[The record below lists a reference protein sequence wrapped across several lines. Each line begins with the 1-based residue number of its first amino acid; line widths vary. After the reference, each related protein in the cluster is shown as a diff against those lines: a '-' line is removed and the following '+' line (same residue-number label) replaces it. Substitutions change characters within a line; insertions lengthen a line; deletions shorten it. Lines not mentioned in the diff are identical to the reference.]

1 MVAGLILSATR
12 ATPMSPRFAVLSLFT
27 MACVAPLGAAP
38 VSKSDVA
45 GLEFFERNIR
55 PLLADRCYECHS
67 AAQSASKG
75 GLRLDSREAVLRGG
89 DNGSA
94 VVPANLAKS
103 LLVKAVR
110 YDDPDLAMP
119 PKKKGGRLT
128 DAQIALLERWVE
140 MGAPMPADGAKLSG
154 LTDKARSHWAFRPVR
169 KPAVPEV
176 KDAGW
181 VRTPVD
187 AFVLAKLEE
196 KGLVPTPAAGA
207 EAYLRRVS
215 YDLIGLPPSAAE
227 AEAFRRSYEAAVRED
242 LASTA
247 AGKSARALETVL
259 AAKVDELL
267 ASPHYGERWARHWMD
282 TARYSDTNGK
292 LDVKDSFEEYRYAY
306 AWTYRDYV
314 IGAFNADKPYDQF
327 IVEQLAADRLPGVA
341 KDDPRLAALGF
352 ITIGKRFTGVDD
364 VIDERIDTTTRA
376 FLGLSVACARCHDH
390 KFDPIPAADYYSM
403 HGVFA
408 SVREPGELPEIAGP
422 QPTPAEREDYGR
434 RLAKLQ
440 AENAAGYYQYVRE
453 MRQRYDAELAGRLL
467 LATVRRGSA
476 PFGDYSKR
484 YDLKLLP
491 DFDLMKIERTSPITG
506 PLARLVALAPEDFA
520 AKAPK
525 LIAAALADKRTPVNP
540 LIAAALRELRP
551 QSLEDVAKAYQAV
564 FHAQR
569 AAIDAHV
576 DRCAKPGHASRETD
590 PAVAQLASYPWPV
603 PDVEDITDNEDLL
616 AMFNQR
622 KYCAD
627 WQTRPIFGGLN
638 NNAPNAYFR
647 FQQINALRLMHPGAP
662 RSAMVVED
670 VEKPKDS
677 RIQLR
682 GDRKKLGDLVPRRF
696 LDILTVGERKP
707 FTEGSGRLELA
718 RAIASKANPMT
729 PRVAVNRLWLEH
741 FGEGFVATPDDFG
754 NMAERPT
761 HPELLD
767 YLAAE
772 FMEHGWSLKH
782 LHRLMVLSATYR
794 QSSNPALN
802 PLVARKGGVDPYKV
816 DEGNRLLWHGL
827 LRRLDFEA
835 IRDSMLTVTGRLD
848 EKIGGHPVN
857 ITDEPYSYRRSLYG
871 YVDRRRV
878 SETLAQF
885 DYADPDSANTHRGR
899 TVVPQQA
906 LFFMNNPL
914 AIAVT
919 RGVAARPDVLASAS
933 DEQLIVTL
941 YQVMFQRQPSSEELA
956 LSRDFLEH
964 RRLEVPKVVTK
975 AVKAGK
981 GGKAPKATTKTEA
994 KAVVKPADE
1003 GMMMEAAAKKPLAA
1017 MAGEGMGMTAMSAKP
1032 KGGPSMM
1039 SADPAMMAAGEAAT
1053 AAGKPGMMTTE
1064 VMSPSLLA
1072 GVRNLGE
1079 AVQRKPLTPVE
1090 LLIQSLMLSNEFIY
1104 VN

>member
-1 MVAGLILSATR
+1 MSSAMKRPVTSLLSWLFLCGASLSA
-12 ATPMSPRFAVLSLFT
+12 AS
-27 MACVAPLGAAP
+27 VAKGDA
-38 VSKSDVA
+38 A
-45 GLEFFERNIR
+45 GLEFFEKNIR

-67 AAQSASKG
+67 AAKSVSKG
-75 GLRLDSREAVLRGG
+75 GLRLDSKDAVLRGG
-89 DNGSA
+89 DNGAA
-94 VVPANLAKS
+94 VVPANVEKS

-110 YDDPDLAMP
+110 YTDPDLAMP
-119 PKKKGGRLT
+119 PKKKGGKLT
-128 DAQIALLERWVE
+128 DAQVALLEQWVD

-154 LTDKARSHWAFRPVR
+154 LTDKARNHWAFRPVR
-169 KPAVPEV
+169 KPAIPAV
-176 KDAGW
+176 KAADW
-181 VRTPVD
+181 VRNPID
-187 AFVLAKLEE
+187 AFVLAKLES

-207 EAYLRRVS
+207 ESYLRRVS
-215 YDLIGLPPSAAE
+215 YDLVGLPPSAAE
-227 AEAFRRSYEAAVRED
+227 AAAFKKAYDEAVRAD
-242 LASTA
+242 A
-247 AGKSARALETVL
+247 SARADGKAAGQLEAVL
-259 AAKVDELL
+259 AAKVDDLL

-314 IGAFNADKPYDQF
+314 IDAFNADKPYDQF

-352 ITIGKRFTGVDD
+352 ITVGKRFAGVDD

-390 KFDPIPAADYYSM
+390 KFDPIPAADYFSM

-408 SVREPGELPEIAGP
+408 SVREPAELPEIAGP
-422 QPTPAEREDYGR
+422 QPTAAEKADFAQ
-434 RLAKLQ
+434 RLEKLQ

-453 MRQRYDAELAGRLL
+453 MRARYDGELAGRLL
-467 LATVRRGSA
+467 LSTVRRGSA

-484 YDLKLLP
+484 YDLALMP
-491 DFDLMKIERTSPITG
+491 DFDLMKVERTSPITG
-506 PLARLVALAPEDFA
+506 PLARVAALPAEEFA

-525 LIAAALADKRTPVNP
+525 LLAAALADKRTPVNP
-540 LIAAALRELRP
+540 LIAAALRGLQP
-551 QSLEDVAKAYQAV
+551 KSVEDVAKAYQAV
-564 FHAQR
+564 FHANR
-569 AAIDAHV
+569 DAINAHV
-576 DRCAKPGHASRETD
+576 DRCAKPGRSSRETD
-590 PAVAQLASYPWPV
+590 PAIAQLASYPWPV
-603 PDVEDITDNEDLL
+603 PDVEDVTDNEDLL

-622 KYCAD
+622 KYCAE
-627 WQTRPIFGGLN
+627 WQTRPIYGGI
-638 NNAPNAYFR
+638 NNAGPNAYFR

-662 RSAMVVED
+662 RSAMVIED
-670 VEKPKDS
+670 IEKPKDS

-707 FTEGSGRLELA
+707 FAEGSGRLELA
-718 RAIASKANPMT
+718 RAIASKSNPMT

-754 NMAERPT
+754 NMAEKPT

-767 YLAAE
+767 YLSAE
-772 FMEHGWSLKH
+772 LMEHGWSLKH

-802 PLVARKGGVDPYKV
+802 PLVVARGAVDPMKI

-835 IRDSMLTVTGRLD
+835 IRDSMIAVTGRMD
-848 EKIGGHPVN
+848 TKVGGHPVN

-878 SETLAQF
+878 SETLSQF
-885 DYADPDSANTHRGR
+885 DYSDPDSANTHRGR

-914 AIAVT
+914 AITVA
-919 RGVAARPDVLASAS
+919 RGVAARADVAAATS
-933 DEQLIVTL
+933 DEQLVTSL
-941 YQVMFQRQPSSEELA
+941 YQVMFQRIPSAEEMA
-956 LSRDFLEH
+956 LSRDFLAH
-964 RRLEVPKVVTK
+964 RRLEAAAAPKALPKAAKNAKAGKAAKAVPKV
-975 AVKAGK
+975 
-981 GGKAPKATTKTEA
+981 PA
-994 KAVVKPADE
+994 KASEE
-1003 GMMMEAAAKKPLAA
+1003 GMTMMMAEAKKPAGA
-1017 MAGEGMGMTAMSAKP
+1017 MMGESMTGMTAAAKP
-1032 KGGPSMM
+1032 KGAPTMMMAEPSMM
-1039 SADPAMMAAGEAAT
+1039 AAASAESGKAAKA
-1053 AAGKPGMMTTE
+1053 GMMTTE
-1064 VMSPSLLA
+1064 VMSANLLA
-1072 GVRNLGE
+1072 GVRNLGDP
-1079 AVQRKPLTPVE
+1079 VQRKPLTPVE
-1090 LLIQSLMLSNEFIY
+1090 LLVQAMMLSNEFIY

>member
-1 MVAGLILSATR
+1 M
-12 ATPMSPRFAVLSLFT
+12 TPRLSLLLT
-27 MACVAPLGAAP
+27 CLLMQGASLAAAP
-38 VSKSDVA
+38 VAKVDAA
-45 GLEFFERNIR
+45 GLEFFEKNIR
-55 PLLADRCYECHS
+55 PLLADHCYECHS
-67 AAQSASKG
+67 AAKSTSKG
-75 GLRLDSREAVLRGG
+75 GLRLDSRGAALKGG

-94 VVPANLAKS
+94 VLPGQVEKS

-110 YDDPDLAMP
+110 YGDPDLAMP
-119 PKKKGGRLT
+119 PAKKGGRLT
-128 DAQIALLERWVE
+128 DAQVALLERWVE

-154 LTDKARSHWAFRPVR
+154 LTDKARQHWAFQPVR
-169 KPAVPEV
+169 KPAVPIV
-176 KDAGW
+176 KQSNW

-196 KGLVPTPAAGA
+196 KGLVPTPAASP
-207 EAYLRRVS
+207 ESYLRRVS
-215 YDLIGLPPSAAE
+215 YDLIGLPPSAEQA
-227 AEAFRRSYEAAVRED
+227 AAFRKAYDAAAESD
-242 LASTA
+242 AQALAEGRP
-247 AGKSARALETVL
+247 AGRLETVL
-259 AAKVDELL
+259 AATVDELL

-292 LDVKDSFEEYRYAY
+292 LDVKDAFEEYRYAY

-314 IGAFNADKPYDQF
+314 IDAFNADKPYDQF

-352 ITIGKRFTGVDD
+352 ITVGKRFTGVDD

-390 KFDPIPAADYYSM
+390 KFDPIPAADYFSL

-408 SVREPGELPEIAGP
+408 SVREPGELPLIAGP
-422 QPTPAEREDYGR
+422 QPTAAEQADFAQ

-453 MRQRYDAELAGRLL
+453 MRARYDAEMAGRLL

-506 PLARLVALAPEDFA
+506 PLARVVALAPEEFA

-525 LIAAALADKRTPVNP
+525 LLAAALADKRTPVNP
-540 LIAAALRELRP
+540 LIAAALRDLRP
-551 QSLEDVAKAYQAV
+551 QTIEDVAKAYQQV
-564 FHAQR
+564 FHEHR
-569 AAIDAHV
+569 AAIDAHI
-576 DRCAKPGHASRETD
+576 DRCAKPGRSGRETA
-590 PAVAQLASYPWPV
+590 PAVAQLAAYPWPV

-616 AMFNQR
+616 AMFNAR

-627 WQTRPIFGGLN
+627 WQTRPIFGGIN

-682 GDRKKLGDLVPRRF
+682 GDRRKPGDLVPRRF

-707 FTEGSGRLELA
+707 FVDGSGRLEFA
-718 RAIASKANPMT
+718 RAIASKTNPMT

-741 FGEGFVATPDDFG
+741 FGAGFVATPDDFG
-754 NMAERPT
+754 NMAEKPS

-767 YLAAE
+767 YLSAE

-794 QSSNPALN
+794 QASNPALN
-802 PLVARKGGVDPYKV
+802 PLIARKGGVDPLKV

-848 EKIGGHPVN
+848 AKIGGHPVN
-857 ITDEPYSYRRSLYG
+857 ITEEPYSYRRSLYG

-878 SETLAQF
+878 SEILAQF
-885 DYADPDSANTHRGR
+885 DYADPDAANTQRGR
-899 TVVPQQA
+899 TIVPAQA

-919 RGVAARPDVLASAS
+919 RGVAARADVLAAS
-933 DEQLIVTL
+933 TDEQLVATL
-941 YQVMFQRQPSSEELA
+941 YQVMFQRKPSTDEMS
-956 LSRDFLEH
+956 LSQDFLRL
-964 RRLEVPKVVTK
+964 RRQEAAATAKPVAKSGKVGKNGKVAKGAAKAPAKAAAKPAEESMMMEAQAKKPAPAAGGDSMMSMAAATKPK
-975 AVKAGK
+975 AAPSMMAEPSMMMSAAGEGGK
-981 GGKAPKATTKTEA
+981 GGKA
-994 KAVVKPADE
+994 
-1003 GMMMEAAAKKPLAA
+1003 
-1017 MAGEGMGMTAMSAKP
+1017 
-1032 KGGPSMM
+1032 
-1039 SADPAMMAAGEAAT
+1039 
-1053 AAGKPGMMTTE
+1053 GMMTTE
-1064 VMSPSLLA
+1064 VMGASLLA
-1072 GVRNLGE
+1072 GVRNLGDP
-1079 AVQRKPLTPVE
+1079 VPRKPLTPTE
-1090 LLIQSLMLSNEFIY
+1090 LLVQSLMLSNEFIY